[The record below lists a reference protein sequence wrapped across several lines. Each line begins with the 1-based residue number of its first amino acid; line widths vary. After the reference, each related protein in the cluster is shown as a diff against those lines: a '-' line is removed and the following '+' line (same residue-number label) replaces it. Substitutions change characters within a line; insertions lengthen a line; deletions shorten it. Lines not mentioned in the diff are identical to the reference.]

1 MKSSVRF
8 GSLVS
13 IALAVASVGAR
24 PALAVPHAGD
34 VAPPFAIASARG
46 GTVSSATF
54 TGKPY
59 YLNFF
64 ASWCSPCNE
73 EAPDVSRL
81 YRTYH
86 RRGLAMIGVDE
97 LEDKGKALGF
107 AHHYGW
113 SFPLAVDADGNVGRD
128 YGAVGLPV
136 HVFIDKAG
144 KVSTY
149 RLGDMSAGEIED
161 AIKKIL

>member
-1 MKSSVRF
+1 V
-8 GSLVS
+8 
-13 IALAVASVGAR
+13 LASAR
-24 PALAVPHAGD
+24 PALAAPHEGD
-34 VAPPFAIASARG
+34 PAPPFSLASARG
-46 GTVSSATF
+46 GTVASARF
-54 TGKPY
+54 AGKPL

-64 ASWCSPCNE
+64 ASWCGPCNE

-97 LEDKGKALGF
+97 LEDTKKAVAF
-107 AHHYGW
+107 AHQYGW
-113 SFPLAVDADGNVGRD
+113 SFPLAEDADGNVGRD

-136 HVFIDKAG
+136 HVFIDKHG
-144 KVSTY
+144 QVSTY
-149 RLGDMSAGEIED
+149 RLGDMSASEIED